1 MEFNWVLLLFGAL
14 WLLSKMSEKARQKQ
28 KPDGERRRSP
38 RTGVP
43 PSRPPLSHQPAT
55 LDATQ
60 REGTRLEL
68 VLRELQRGLEQAET
82 LGGSTTIR
90 LPPVE
95 EMEERESLEVEP
107 EVRSLESEVR
117 RAGRQE
123 VDQDEDAEQIEAR
136 RIAAAAARDAPR
148 SKSDHAGFDER
159 IRQQP
164 ADHTATRGYTP
175 QQLRDAM
182 VWREILGPPV
192 SLREERER

>member
-1 MEFNWVLLLFGAL
+1 MEFNWVLILFGAL
-14 WLLSKMSEKARQKQ
+14 WLLGKVLEKAKPKQ
-28 KPDGERRRSP
+28 KPDGERHRAP
-38 RTGVP
+38 RTGLSP
-43 PSRPPLSHQPAT
+43 RRPPPAHEPAV

-60 REGTRLEL
+60 REGSRLEL
-68 VLRELQRGLEQAET
+68 VLRELQRSLEQAET
-82 LGGSTTIR
+82 VGGSTTIR

-107 EVRSLESEVR
+107 EVRSLESDVP

-123 VDQDEDAEQIEAR
+123 IDQDEDAEQIEAR

-148 SKSDHAGFDER
+148 SKADHTEFDQR

-175 QQLRDAM
+175 QQLREAM
-182 VWREILGPPV
+182 VWREILGPPT

>member
-1 MEFNWVLLLFGAL
+1 MEFNWIFILFGAL
-14 WLLSKMSEKARQKQ
+14 WLLSKVFEKAGPKQ
-28 KPDGERRRSP
+28 KSTGERRRAP

-43 PSRPPLSHQPAT
+43 PSQRPLPHEPAT

-60 REGTRLEL
+60 REGTRFEL
-68 VLRELQRGLEQAET
+68 VLRELQRSLEQAET
-82 LGGSTTIR
+82 LGSSTTIR

-95 EMEERESLEVEP
+95 EMEERKSLEVEP
-107 EVRSLESEVR
+107 EVRSLEGEVR

-148 SKSDHAGFDER
+148 SKADHIEFDQR

-175 QQLRDAM
+175 QQLREAM

-192 SLREERER
+192 SLREEER

>member
-1 MEFNWVLLLFGAL
+1 MEFNWVFIVFGAL
-14 WLLSKMSEKARQKQ
+14 WLLSKVFEKAGEKQ
-28 KPDGERRRSP
+28 TPDGERRGAP

-43 PSRPPLSHQPAT
+43 PSRLPLPHKPAT

-68 VLRELQRGLEQAET
+68 VLRELQRSLEQTET
-82 LGGSTTIR
+82 VGGSTTIR
-90 LPPVE
+90 FPPFE
-95 EMEERESLEVEP
+95 EKEERESLEVEP
-107 EVRSLESEVR
+107 EVRSLEGEVR

-123 VDQDEDAEQIEAR
+123 VDQDENADQIEAR

-148 SKSDHAGFDER
+148 SKADHIDFDQR
-159 IRQQP
+159 IRRQP

-192 SLREERER
+192 SLREE